1 MERRRRHASRSHH
14 PAPAPQAAQDPH
26 QEDDRPEDPRD
37 HLNPE
42 HSMRTIIGQA
52 NKATVDLIHDVIYN
66 RQIPDDVD
74 DSTIF
79 KIANGLLNLPTRD
92 IALAY
97 IYPLEI
103 GKARLLWEH
112 ALTVCT
118 REGLTHLTPALHTLR
133 GWTSWVTGDMKQ
145 ADRSLHDALAAQPTY
160 SMAQLLHKAIVRS
173 LPPARVSR
181 AFLRNR
187 DEFERDADPG
197 TAPERPDETEP
208 APGVI
213 AQEAASYRATELL
226 MGLGSCT
233 CCTDDI
239 GRAAFNDSAE
249 LLLRILEAGPTG
261 EQHLVCSIAVGDDSL
276 VYTLHA
282 TRKPDG
288 AVQLD
293 PDEAYGFTTVLAL
306 GRAAALPGGLVSR
319 TDATPDGRDRIY
331 GWRLAGYRLDP
342 LTAGE
347 IFNAYCTDTKT
358 GDLISPECNVDYC
371 VPPPLDEDGPAP
383 DHTH

>member
-14 PAPAPQAAQDPH
+14 PASAPQAAQDPR
-26 QEDDRPEDPRD
+26 QEDPCH

-42 HSMRTIIGQA
+42 HPMRTAIGQA
-52 NKATVDLIHDVIYN
+52 DKATVDLIHDVIYN

-118 REGLTHLTPALHTLR
+118 REGLTHLTPALHTLQ
-133 GWTSWVTGDMKQ
+133 GWTSWITGDMQ
-145 ADRSLHDALAAQPTY
+145 RADRSFHDALATQPTY

-173 LPPARVSR
+173 LPTATVSR

-187 DEFERDADPG
+187 DEFERDADPA
-197 TAPERPDETEP
+197 TAPENDEPEP
-208 APGVI
+208 TPGI
-213 AQEAASYRATELL
+213 ITQEAASYRATELL

-239 GRAAFNDSAE
+239 GPAAFNDTAD
-249 LLLRILEAGPTG
+249 LLTRILEAGPTG
-261 EQHLVCSIAVGDDSL
+261 QQHLVCSVGFGDDSL

-293 PDEAYGFTTVLAL
+293 SDEAFGLTTVLAL
-306 GRAAALPGGLVSR
+306 GRAAALPGGLITR

-331 GWRLAGYRLDP
+331 GWRLDGYRLDP

-347 IFNAYCTDTKT
+347 IFDAYCTDTKT
-358 GDLISPECNVDYC
+358 GDLISPEPNVDYC
-371 VPPPLDEDGPAP
+371 VPPLLDEDGSAP
-383 DHTH
+383 DHNR